1 MIRNVAGKVARN
13 SLGLLAASGV
23 SMVAGMVSLPFL
35 YGHLGDVHYGIWTLL
50 VGLVALLTVARM
62 GLRPTMTRVVAG
74 AASEPGHLRQARGVL
89 AIGMFW
95 GAALGIAMIALA
107 ALCWPWLA
115 TLFRVGEFSGP
126 ARYAALLM
134 LLAFLIDGMVMPWQ
148 SVLEGTQ
155 HYAPV
160 SWLTAGAAVVTAALS
175 IVVVEYGGGLVPLAA
190 ATVLI
195 SIVRAA
201 IMMRVAARKAPA
213 LMPKPRDIRRCDF
226 RDMTGYGLRV
236 QTVEIAYLVNAHA
249 DRVVLGGFFGPAV
262 VAGFEPG
269 SKLIT
274 LLRTPVTVVMAAV
287 FPAVVGFVARSAAD
301 RVYRAYLLMTRCLA
315 AIAAVST
322 SVLLATAD
330 PLVRLWL
337 GRPVPLA
344 VDTIILLAVGHGV
357 NICAGAVAVITMTD
371 GRPALLA
378 RYAVLGTVVNL
389 LLTVP
394 LLTVFGPPGVPMAT
408 ALSLVFSTAYLFV
421 RFHRDLGRPVRP
433 LVRALGPPTLAVAA
447 AVTLTWLA
455 SPYLPDGPGRVDAA
469 AAIGARGGLAAL
481 VALAVLAASGFVSA
495 ADRMRVRSALR
506 GTPASGG
513 QPMNDNPV
521 EKIE

>member
-1 MIRNVAGKVARN
+1 VIGNVAGKVARN
-13 SLGLLAASGV
+13 SIGLLAASGA

-35 YGHLGDVHYGIWTLL
+35 YGRLGDVRYGIWTLL
-50 VGLVALLTVARM
+50 VGMVALLTVARM
-62 GLRPTMTRVVAG
+62 GLRPTMTREVAR
-74 AASEPGHLRQARGVL
+74 AAGEPGHLRQARGVL

-95 GAALGIAMIALA
+95 GTGLGIVMIALA

-115 TLFRVGEFSGP
+115 TLFQVGEFSGP
-126 ARYAALLM
+126 ARYTALLM
-134 LLAFLIDGMVMPWQ
+134 LLAFLIDGLVMPWQ

-160 SWLTAGAAVVTAALS
+160 SWLTAGTAAATAVLS
-175 IVVVEYGGGLVPLAA
+175 IAVVEYGGGLVPLAV

-201 IMMRVAARKAPA
+201 LMMRVAARRAPA
-213 LMPKPRDIRRCDF
+213 LMPRPRDIRRSDL

-287 FPAVVGFVARSAAD
+287 FPAVVGFVERSAAD
-301 RVYRAYLLMTRCLA
+301 RVFRAYLLMTRYLA
-315 AIAAVST
+315 AVAAVST
-322 SVLLATAD
+322 SVLLASAD

-337 GRPVPLA
+337 GHPVPLA
-344 VDTIILLAVGHGV
+344 VDTIMLLAAGHGV
-357 NICAGAVAVITMTD
+357 NVCAGAVAVITMTD

-394 LLTVFGPPGVPMAT
+394 LLMVFGPPGVPLAT
-408 ALSLVFSTAYLFV
+408 ALSLVLSTGYLFA
-421 RFHRDLGRPVRP
+421 RFHRDLDRPVRP
-433 LVRALGPPTLAVAA
+433 LVRALGPPVLAVAA
-447 AVTLTWLA
+447 AVTLTRLVR
-455 SPYLPDGPGRVDAA
+455 PYLPDGPGRADAA
-469 AAIGARGGLAAL
+469 AAMGAQGGLA
-481 VALAVLAASGFVSA
+481 VVVTLAVLAVFGFASA
-495 ADRMRVRSALR
+495 ADRMRLRSVLR
-506 GTPASGG
+506 GTPASGR
-513 QPMNDNPV
+513 QTVHDNPV